1 MCSMCKP
8 LRRADRN
15 NVLGVAR
22 IRNGFSLAELLVILG
37 IVITLFSLL
46 LPALQ
51 RVREAANK
59 LVCAGNLRQLGLA
72 AQQFHNDHKHLPP
85 GFLGPSL
92 ANATKYPELYHEG
105 QWVGHLPFLLPYL
118 EQDSIV
124 AQFQASL
131 SVREVATMKWF
142 WKAAPVPPSNRG
154 TPNEPNYLIADHA
167 VSMFHCPSA
176 ASYLPVMSTEPAKGG
191 TILGLY
197 VLNSPRLGAFTA
209 GWRDTYETTARY
221 FPLGRTNY
229 VGVAGCGSGNH
240 PYFQQFEG
248 VFTNRKLVSL
258 GQISASDGTSNTLLF
273 GETCGSH
280 WQSSAEST
288 DLSWVGAGGLGTYL
302 GLQRGRDAA
311 LIAFSSY
318 HASGPQFC
326 FADGSVRALRYGSTH
341 WMHRRTTPMPVDWL
355 ILQQLGGWKDGQVID
370 AAGIAD

>member
-1 MCSMCKP
+1 
-8 LRRADRN
+8 
-15 NVLGVAR
+15 
-22 IRNGFSLAELLVILG
+22 
-37 IVITLFSLL
+37 
-46 LPALQ
+46 
-51 RVREAANK
+51 
-59 LVCAGNLRQLGLA
+59 
-72 AQQFHNDHKHLPP
+72 
-85 GFLGPSL
+85 
-92 ANATKYPELYHEG
+92 
-105 QWVGHLPFLLPYL
+105 
-118 EQDSIV
+118 
-124 AQFQASL
+124 
-131 SVREVATMKWF
+131 MKWF

-167 VSMFHCPSA
+167 VSTFHCPSA

-258 GQISASDGTSNTLLF
+258 GQVSASDGTSNTLLF
-273 GETCGSH
+273 GETCGSQ

-302 GLQRGRDAA
+302 GLQRGRNAA

-326 FADGSVRALRYGSTH
+326 FADGSVCALRYGSTR

-370 AAGIAD
+370 AAGFVD